1 MLVDLSELLSH
12 EDKEIRLSYN
22 LEMEEFKVSD
32 MTYPVSAKKPLA
44 LLFKGLGKKKIL
56 IESDMDLLLNIP
68 CDRCLEEVEVELNI
82 KTSKE
87 TDLDDRNVD
96 EDEKEEYLSGT
107 SFDVEKFVY
116 GEILVN
122 LPMKTVCSDDCKGFC
137 NRCGTNL
144 NHGECG
150 CDTTELDPRMAKALE
165 VFNSFKEV

>member
-1 MLVDLSELLSH
+1 MLIDLSELLSR
-12 EDKEIRLSYN
+12 EDKEIKLSYH
-22 LEMEEFKVSD
+22 LEMKEFKTEYAS
-32 MTYPVSAKKPLA
+32 YPVSEKKPIELK
-44 LLFKGLGKKKIL
+44 FTGLGKKKVL
-56 IESDMDLLLNIP
+56 IESDMDLVLKIP
-68 CDRCLEEVEVELNI
+68 CDRCLEEVLVELNI

-96 EDEKEEYLSGT
+96 EDDREEYLSGM

-122 LPMKTVCSDDCKGFC
+122 LPMKTLCSDDCKGFC

>member
-1 MLVDLSELLSH
+1 MLIDLSELLSR
-12 EDKEIRLSYN
+12 EDKEIKLSYN
-22 LEMEEFKVSD
+22 LEMEEFKTD
-32 MTYPVSAKKPLA
+32 YAKYPVSTKEPITLR
-44 LLFKGLGKKKIL
+44 FIGLGKKKVL
-56 IESDMDLLLNIP
+56 MESDMQIVLKIP

-87 TDLDDRNVD
+87 TDLDDRNVS
-96 EDEKEEYLSGT
+96 EDDKEEYLSGT

-122 LPMKTVCSDDCKGFC
+122 LPMKTLCDEDCKGFC